1 MAPEPSGEKS
11 VAQVAL
17 PVALDTP
24 LSYRV
29 PPHLAGRVRPGSRV
43 LVSLGDRPKVG
54 VVVALEQPAEGGG
67 RLKPVLEA
75 LDAQPLLDPVLLEL
89 TRRVAEHYFTPW
101 GQVLQAALP
110 LQLRVRHVRRLRLL
124 EEGRQVLEHPFA
136 NPTPAAR
143 RVLQLLATGEM
154 SEARLKR
161 ALPRTREAVL
171 EEMLRHGWIARD
183 EEAQIPAQAA
193 AREWWALPAAAP
205 ASRVREA
212 RRRAAL
218 ELLREEGAMRLS
230 DLARRSGAPNA
241 ALRDLARRGS
251 LELEARPVPASEV
264 IEDGP
269 GESPPP
275 ATAAQAQAIA
285 EIGPC
290 LGRGAYRPFLLEGVT
305 GSGKTEVYLR
315 LALQA
320 REQGLQTIYL
330 VPEIGLTPLLAERL
344 RARLGRGMAVLHSGL
359 PEKERRAALQ
369 RIRSGEVA
377 LVLGTRSAVFA
388 PLPRLGLIVV
398 DEEQDPSYAQE
409 EAPRYQARDV
419 ALVRASLAGAVVLLG
434 SATPSLESV
443 ARVRRGGLQ
452 RLRLPARVR
461 EQPLPEVSLV
471 DMRREFRETGSA
483 ALLSRE
489 LGAGLLELKDRQEQA
504 ILLLNRRG
512 YATFVL
518 CRVCGETVLCG
529 ACSIAMNHHQ
539 EEGQLIC
546 HYCNRRRKVPRVC
559 PGCGSP
565 HLHFGGAGTQRL
577 EEAVRDL
584 DPALRVGRL
593 DRDSGTT
600 GGAARILG
608 RFDRRELDVLV
619 GTQMVAKGHD
629 FPGVTLVGVVSA
641 DASLALPDFRA
652 AERTYQLLTQA
663 AGRAGRG
670 GLPGRVII
678 QAFAPDHP
686 AVLAAARHDPDR
698 FYERELR
705 IREAAGYPPFTAI
718 SVVRIESTAFEAA
731 QEAAGRVARRLR
743 DATGK
748 GVRILGPAPAPRA
761 RLKGAHRFQV
771 LVKAAHRREV
781 EAVLRRGLSGLHGRL
796 GRARVSVEIDPTQ
809 LL

>member
-1 MAPEPSGEKS
+1 MAPDPAAEG

-29 PPHLAGRVRPGSRV
+29 PARLAGRVRPGSRV
-43 LVSLGDRPKVG
+43 LVSLGEKAKVG
-54 VVVALEQPAEGGG
+54 IVVALDRPEEDGG

-75 LDAQPLLDPVLLEL
+75 LDEQPLLDPVLLEL

-110 LQLRVRHVRRLRLL
+110 LQLQVRQVRRLRLL

-136 NPTPAAR
+136 NPPPAAR
-143 RVLQLLATGEM
+143 RVLQLLAAGEM
-154 SEARLKR
+154 SEARFKR
-161 ALPRTREAVL
+161 ALPRAREAVL
-171 EEMLRHGWIARD
+171 EDMLRRGWIARD
-183 EEAQIPAQAA
+183 EETQIPARGA
-193 AREWWALPAAAP
+193 AREWWALPAAATAP
-205 ASRVREA
+205 RVREA

-218 ELLREEGAMRLS
+218 DLLRDDGAMRLS
-230 DLARRSGAPNA
+230 DLARRSGASRA
-241 ALRDLARRGS
+241 VLRELARRGS
-251 LELEARPVPASEV
+251 LQLEQRPVAASEV
-264 IEDGP
+264 IGEEP

-275 ATAAQAQAIA
+275 TAAQAQAIA
-285 EIGPC
+285 EIAPC
-290 LGRGAYRPFLLEGVT
+290 LGRGAYRAFLLEGVT

-315 LALQA
+315 LALLS
-320 REQGLQTIYL
+320 RERGFQTIYL

-344 RARLGRGMAVLHSGL
+344 LSRLGRGMAVLHSGL

-369 RIRSGEVA
+369 RIRSGEVT

-419 ALVRASLAGAVVLLG
+419 ALVRGSLAGAVVLLG
-434 SATPSLESV
+434 SATPSLETV

-452 RLRLPARVR
+452 RLSLPGRVR
-461 EQPLPEVSLV
+461 ERPLPEVSVV
-471 DMRREFRETGSA
+471 DMRREFRETGSP

-489 LGAGLLELKDRQEQA
+489 LSAGVLDLKDREEQA

-518 CRVCGETVLCG
+518 CRACGETVLCG
-529 ACSIAMNHHQ
+529 ACSIAMSHHQ
-539 EEGQLIC
+539 EEDQLIC
-546 HYCNRRRKVPRVC
+546 HYCNRRRKVPRLC
-559 PGCGSP
+559 PACGSP

-577 EEAVRDL
+577 EEAVRGL

-670 GLPGRVII
+670 SLPGRVII

-705 IREAAGYPPFTAI
+705 IREAAGYPPYTAI
-718 SVVRIESTAFEAA
+718 SMARIESTAIEAA

-743 DATGK
+743 EVAGK

-761 RLKGAHRFQV
+761 RLKGSHRFQV
-771 LVKAAHRREV
+771 LVKGARREV
-781 EAVLRRGLSGLHGRL
+781 EAVLRQALSGLHGRI

>member
-1 MAPEPSGEKS
+1 MAHDPPGGS

-17 PVALDTP
+17 PVALETP

-29 PPHLAGRVRPGSRV
+29 PADLAGRIRPGARV
-43 LVSLGDRPKVG
+43 LVSLGERARVG
-54 VVVALEQPAEGGG
+54 VVVGLDRAPEGGRG
-67 RLKPVLEA
+67 LKPVLEA
-75 LDAQPLLDPVLLEL
+75 LDDQPVLDPILLEL
-89 TRRVAEHYFTPW
+89 TRRVSEHYFTPW

-110 LQLRVRHVRRLRLL
+110 LQLRVRHVRRVRLL

-136 NPTPAAR
+136 NPPPAAR
-143 RVLQLLATGEM
+143 RVLQLLAAGEM

-161 ALPRTREAVL
+161 ALPRRGEAVL
-171 EEMLRHGWIARD
+171 EEMLRRGWVAR
-183 EEAQIPAQAA
+183 EEETKIPARAA
-193 AREWWALPAAAP
+193 GREAWALPAGVAAP
-205 ASRVREA
+205 RVREA

-218 ELLREEGAMRLS
+218 ELLREAGEMRLD

-241 ALRDLARRGS
+241 ALRDLARRGYLK
-251 LELEARPVPASEV
+251 LETRAAPATGGGEA
-264 IEDGP
+264 GP
-269 GESPPP
+269 GETPPP

-285 EIGPC
+285 AIAPC
-290 LGRGAYRPFLLEGVT
+290 LGAGAYRAFLLEGVT

-320 REQGLQTIYL
+320 RSQGLQTIYL

-344 RARLGRGMAVLHSGL
+344 RARLGGGMAVLHSGL

-369 RIRSGEVA
+369 RIRSGEVT

-398 DEEQDPSYAQE
+398 DEEQDASYAQE
-409 EAPRYQARDV
+409 EVPRYQARDV
-419 ALVRASLAGAVVLLG
+419 ALVRGSLAGAVVLLG

-443 ARVRRGGLQ
+443 ARVRRGGLH
-452 RLRLPARVR
+452 RLRLPSRVR
-461 EQPLPEVSLV
+461 QRPLPEVSLV
-471 DMRREFRETGSA
+471 DMRREFRETGAA

-489 LGAGLLELKDRQEQA
+489 LGAGLHDLKDRGDQA

-512 YATFVL
+512 YSTFVL
-518 CRVCGETVLCG
+518 CRACGETLRCS
-529 ACSIAMNHHQ
+529 ACSIALNHHQ
-539 EEGQLIC
+539 DEDQLIC
-546 HYCNRRRKVPRVC
+546 HYCNRRRSVPRLC
-559 PGCGSP
+559 PVCGSP

-577 EEAVRDL
+577 EEEVRGL

-593 DRDSGTT
+593 DRDSGMT

-608 RFDRRELDVLV
+608 RFDRGELDVLV

-670 GLPGRVII
+670 GRPGRVII

-698 FYERELR
+698 FYEREMR
-705 IREAAGYPPFTAI
+705 IRQAAGYPPFTAI
-718 SVVRIESTAFEAA
+718 SVARIESAAAEAA
-731 QEAAGRVARRLR
+731 AEAAGRVARRLR
-743 DATGK
+743 HAAVE
-748 GVRILGPAPAPRA
+748 GVRVLGPAPAPRA

-771 LVKAAHRREV
+771 LVKGARRAQV
-781 EAVLRRGLSGLHGRL
+781 ETTMRRGLSGLRGRI
-796 GRARVSVEIDPTQ
+796 GRARVSVQIDPTQ

>member
-1 MAPEPSGEKS
+1 MANDPAAGS

-17 PVALDTP
+17 PVALETP
-24 LSYRV
+24 LSYRI
-29 PPHLAGRVRPGSRV
+29 PADLAGRIRPGARV
-43 LVSLGDRPKVG
+43 LVSLGERARVG
-54 VVVALEQPAEGGG
+54 VVVGLDRPSDAG
-67 RLKPVLEA
+67 RGLKPVLES
-75 LDAQPLLDPVLLEL
+75 LDEQPLLDPVLLEL
-89 TRRVAEHYFTPW
+89 TRRVSEHYFTPW

-136 NPTPAAR
+136 NPPPAAR
-143 RVLQLLATGEM
+143 RVLQLLAAGEM
-154 SEARLKR
+154 SETRLKR
-161 ALPRTREAVL
+161 ALPRLGETAL
-171 EEMLRHGWIARD
+171 QEMLRRGWVARE
-183 EEAQIPAQAA
+183 EEAKIPARAA
-193 AREWWALPAAAP
+193 ACEAWALAAG
-205 ASRVREA
+205 ASSPRVREA

-218 ELLREEGAMRLS
+218 ELLREEGEMPLS
-230 DLARRSGAPNA
+230 VLARRSGAPIA
-241 ALRDLARRGS
+241 ALRDLARRGH
-251 LELEARPVPASEV
+251 LKLEARAAPAAGD
-264 IEDGP
+264 IEP
-269 GESPPP
+269 GAAEAPPP
-275 ATAAQAQAIA
+275 ATAAQAQAIEA
-285 EIGPC
+285 IAPC
-290 LGRGAYRPFLLEGVT
+290 LGAGAYRAFLLEGVT

-320 REQGLQTIYL
+320 RSQGLQTIYL

-344 RARLGRGMAVLHSGL
+344 RVRLGGGMAVLHSGL
-359 PEKERRAALQ
+359 PDKERRTALQ
-369 RIRSGEVA
+369 RIRSGEVT

-388 PLPRLGLIVV
+388 PMPRLGLIVV

-419 ALVRASLAGAVVLLG
+419 ALVRGSLAQAVVLLG

-452 RLRLPARVR
+452 RLRLPSRVR
-461 EQPLPEVSLV
+461 ERPLPEVSLV
-471 DMRREFRETGSA
+471 DMRSEFRETGAA

-489 LGAGLLELKDRQEQA
+489 LGAALQDLRSGGEQA

-518 CRVCGETVLCG
+518 CRACGETLLCG
-529 ACSIAMNHHQ
+529 ACSIALNHHQ
-539 EEGQLIC
+539 DEDYLIC

-559 PGCGSP
+559 PACSSP

-577 EEAVRDL
+577 EEAVRAL
-584 DPALRVGRL
+584 DSELRVGRL

-670 GLPGRVII
+670 GRPGRVII
-678 QAFAPDHP
+678 QAYAPDHP
-686 AVLAAARHDPDR
+686 AVVAAARHDPER

-705 IREAAGYPPFTAI
+705 IRQAAGYPPFTAI
-718 SVVRIESTAFEAA
+718 SVARIESTSAEAA
-731 QEAAGRVARRLR
+731 EEAAGRVARRLR
-743 DATGK
+743 DAAAE
-748 GVRILGPAPAPRA
+748 GVRVLGPAPAPRA

-771 LVKAAHRREV
+771 LVKGARRREV
-781 EAVLRRGLSGLHGRL
+781 EATLRRGLSGLRGRI
-796 GRARVSVEIDPTQ
+796 GRVKVSVEIDPMQ